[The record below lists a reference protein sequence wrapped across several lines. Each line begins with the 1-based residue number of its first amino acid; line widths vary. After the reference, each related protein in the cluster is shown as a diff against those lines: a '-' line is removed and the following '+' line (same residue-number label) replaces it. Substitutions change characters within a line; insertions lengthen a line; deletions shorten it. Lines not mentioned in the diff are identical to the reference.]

1 MTNRISPAIAGLRRA
16 HAWQAGSTMVDGD
29 LRFMGTKF
37 RPKKGGSSMKRLF
50 VMMASV
56 LLISVNPVMSQQLTI
71 LTENLPPL
79 NYVENGV
86 LVGPSVETVREIQR
100 RVGSNEEIQVYPWAR
115 AYKMSLEQENVVL
128 FGMTHTEVRHDQFKW
143 IGPLATK
150 RDILVAKKGSGIRIN
165 SLEDAKKV
173 NRIGTLRDDTRERL
187 LKSLGFTNLEPVS
200 DEQLN
205 AKKLVLGR
213 IDLWTY
219 KIPGLRTVCELAGVD
234 YKEVEEVY
242 HLREINVDIAF
253 SKKTLDSIVEK
264 WRTAF
269 DEMLADGTIRQIRKK
284 WNAKLE
290 DDPFPEIED
299 RL

>member
-1 MTNRISPAIAGLRRA
+1 
-16 HAWQAGSTMVDGD
+16 
-29 LRFMGTKF
+29 
-37 RPKKGGSSMKRLF
+37 MKRLF
-50 VMMASV
+50 AIVAS
-56 LLISVNPVMSQQLTI
+56 LLVVSVQPALSQELTI

-100 RVGSNEEIQVYPWAR
+100 RVGSDEPIQVYPWAR

-128 FGMTHTEVRHDQFKW
+128 FGMTHTEARHDQFKW

-150 RDILVAKKGSGIRIN
+150 RDILVARKGSGIKID

-173 NRIGTLRDDTRERL
+173 KRIGTLRDDTRERL
-187 LKSLGFTNLEPVS
+187 LESLGFTNLEPVS
-200 DEQLN
+200 DEQIN

-234 YKEVEEVY
+234 YNQVEEVY

-253 SKKTLDSIVEK
+253 SKKTADSIVEK
-264 WRTAF
+264 WRSAF
-269 DEMLADGTIRQIRKK
+269 ADMVTDGTVMQIREK
-284 WNAKLE
+284 WNMKLE
-290 DDPFPEIED
+290 DDPFPEIEEKP
-299 RL
+299 